1 MATMGGAFFGRRCA
15 NRGGGMPTDKGLS
28 EAEAQRRLQ
37 QYGPNAII
45 EKRQRTW
52 WLFLRKFWDPVPWM
66 LEITW
71 ILEMILGKWVEAAI
85 IAALLIF
92 NAVLGFRQEHKAQTA
107 LDALRKRLHIT
118 ARVFRDGRWHSI
130 PARDLVPGDLAHVRV
145 GDIVPADMTLMEGA
159 ILVDQS
165 ALTGESMPVDRG
177 ASSVVYSASIVR
189 RGEASGTISA
199 TGTRSYFGKTA
210 ELVRGA
216 GSKSHLE
223 GLVLAIVRY
232 LVFMDGFLVAAI
244 LIYATAI
251 RMPLAEILPFALI
264 LFVASV
270 PVALPATFTLATAMA
285 SLGLAQR
292 GVLVTRLAAIEEA
305 AAMSDLC
312 SDKTG
317 TLTQNRLS
325 LAATKPMG
333 SATAAQ
339 LLSMAA
345 VASDEATQDPIDLT
359 LLAAARDQGVAIPQ
373 RAGFT
378 PFDPATKRSEAALRI
393 EGVRWAAMKGAPQII
408 AALTKTEGWEQGA
421 QGLAAQGARV
431 LAVAA
436 GPVGTP
442 RFLGLVALAD
452 PIRPDARQALGT
464 LQDLGVRVRMV
475 TGDNVITA
483 KAVATALGLTGA
495 VCDRAD
501 RGGDCAVYAGV
512 FPEDKFHLVQRLQQQ
527 QKIVGMTGDG
537 VNDAPA
543 LKQAEVGIA
552 VESAT
557 DVAKAAASLV
567 LTNPG
572 LSGVGDAV
580 ETGRRVYQRLLTYT
594 LNKIVKT
601 FQVALFLSLGL
612 LIFHSF
618 VITPILVLLL
628 LFANDFVTMSL
639 ARDHVRP
646 SPTPDRWDVHALIFA
661 ALMVAVAWTAYIFAV
676 YVIGRAIGLPMHARQ
691 TLDFLGLVFS
701 GLANVLLVRERGH
714 IWHSRPGVL
723 LLWAIS
729 ADIVVVT
736 LLAHY
741 GLLMAR
747 IPVIMTIRLLG
758 ATVLYTLV
766 LDQLKVPLLR
776 HLKKGAANGP
786 GTIAGTSAS

>member
-1 MATMGGAFFGRRCA
+1 MVTE
-15 NRGGGMPTDKGLS
+15 KGLN

-45 EKRQRTW
+45 EKQQRIW
-52 WLFLRKFWDPVPWM
+52 LLFLQKFWDPVPWM
-66 LEITW
+66 LEVTL
-71 ILEMILGKWVEAAI
+71 ILEMILGKWAEAVI
-85 IAALLIF
+85 IAMLLVF
-92 NAVLGFRQEHKAQTA
+92 NAVLGFRQEHKAQAA
-107 LDALRKRLHIT
+107 LDALKKRLHIT
-118 ARVFRDGRWHSI
+118 ARVFRDGQWRSI

-145 GDIVPADMTLMEGA
+145 GDIVPADMALTEGA

-189 RGEASGTISA
+189 RGEASGTITA
-199 TGTRSYFGKTA
+199 TGTQSYFGKTA
-210 ELVRGA
+210 ELVRTA

-223 GLVLAIVRY
+223 ELVLGIVRY
-232 LVFMDGFLVAAI
+232 LVFMDGFLVVAI
-244 LIYATAI
+244 LIYATVM
-251 RMPLAEILPFALI
+251 RMPLSEILPFALI

-317 TLTQNRLS
+317 TLTENRLS

-333 SATAAQ
+333 DATAVQ

-345 VASDEATQDPIDLT
+345 VASDDATQDPIDLT
-359 LLAAARDQGVAIPQ
+359 LLAAAREQGVAIPP
-373 RAGFT
+373 RDGFT
-378 PFDPATKRSEAALRI
+378 PFDPATKRSEALLQVD
-393 EGVRWAAMKGAPQII
+393 GVRWQAMKGAPQVIT
-408 AALTKTEGWEQGA
+408 ALTKSQGWERVA
-421 QGLAAQGARV
+421 ETLAAQGARV
-431 LAVAA
+431 LGVAA
-436 GPVGTP
+436 GPVGRP
-442 RFLGLVALAD
+442 EFLGLVGLAD
-452 PIRPDARQALGT
+452 PIRPDALQALQV
-464 LQDLGVRVRMV
+464 LRDFGVRVRMV
-475 TGDNVITA
+475 TGDNVATA
-483 KAVATALGLTGA
+483 KTVAATLGLTGE

-501 RGGDCAVYAGV
+501 IGGDCAVYAEV
-512 FPEDKFHLVQRLQQQ
+512 FPEDKFHLVQRLQQKR
-527 QKIVGMTGDG
+527 KIVGMTGDG

-543 LKQAEVGIA
+543 LRQAEVGIA

-572 LSGVGDAV
+572 LSGVADAV

-612 LIFHSF
+612 LVFQKF

-639 ARDHVRP
+639 ASDHVRP
-646 SPTPDRWDVHALIFA
+646 SQTPDRWDVRALIFA
-661 ALMVAVAWTAYIFAV
+661 ALVVAMAWTAYIFGV
-676 YVIGRAIGLPMHARQ
+676 YAIGQAMGLPVRALQ

-714 IWHSRPGVL
+714 IWHSRPGAL
-723 LLWAIS
+723 LLLAIVL
-729 ADIVVVT
+729 DTIVVS
-736 LLAHY
+736 LLADY

-747 IPVIMTIRLLG
+747 IPLITTMQLLG
-758 ATVLYTLV
+758 ATILYTLL
-766 LDQLKVPLLR
+766 LDQLKVPLLGHR
-776 HLKKGAANGP
+776 KKGVPDGP
-786 GTIAGTSAS
+786 ATTAGTSASSH

>member
-1 MATMGGAFFGRRCA
+1 MVTE
-15 NRGGGMPTDKGLS
+15 KGLN

-45 EKRQRTW
+45 EKQQRIW
-52 WLFLRKFWDPVPWM
+52 LLFLQKFWDPVPWM
-66 LEITW
+66 LEVTL
-71 ILEMILGKWVEAAI
+71 ILEMILGKWAEAVI
-85 IAALLIF
+85 IAMLLVF
-92 NAVLGFRQEHKAQTA
+92 NAVLGFRQEHKAQAA
-107 LDALRKRLHIT
+107 LDALKKRLHIT
-118 ARVFRDGRWHSI
+118 ARVFRDGQWRSI

-145 GDIVPADMTLMEGA
+145 GDIVPADMALTEGA

-189 RGEASGTISA
+189 RGEASGTITA
-199 TGTRSYFGKTA
+199 TGTQSYFGKTA
-210 ELVRGA
+210 ELVRTA

-223 GLVLAIVRY
+223 ELVLGIVRY
-232 LVFMDGFLVAAI
+232 LVFMDGFLVVAI
-244 LIYATAI
+244 LIYATVM
-251 RMPLAEILPFALI
+251 RMPLSEILPFALI

-317 TLTQNRLS
+317 TLTENRLS

-333 SATAAQ
+333 DATAVQ

-345 VASDEATQDPIDLT
+345 VASDDATQDPIDLT
-359 LLAAARDQGVAIPQ
+359 LLAAAREQGVAIPP
-373 RAGFT
+373 RDGFT
-378 PFDPATKRSEAALRI
+378 PFDPATKRSEALLQVD
-393 EGVRWAAMKGAPQII
+393 GVRWQAMKGAPQVIT
-408 AALTKTEGWEQGA
+408 ALTKSQGWERVA
-421 QGLAAQGARV
+421 ETLAAQGARV
-431 LAVAA
+431 LGVAA
-436 GPVGTP
+436 GPVGRP
-442 RFLGLVALAD
+442 EFVGLVGLAD
-452 PIRPDARQALGT
+452 PIRPDALQALQV
-464 LQDLGVRVRMV
+464 LRDFGVRVRMV
-475 TGDNVITA
+475 TGDNVATA
-483 KAVATALGLTGA
+483 KTVAATLGLTGE

-501 RGGDCAVYAGV
+501 IGGDCAVYAEV
-512 FPEDKFHLVQRLQQQ
+512 FPEDKFHLVQRLQQKR
-527 QKIVGMTGDG
+527 KIVGMTGDG

-543 LKQAEVGIA
+543 LRQAEVGIA

-572 LSGVGDAV
+572 LSGVADAV

-612 LIFHSF
+612 LVFQKF

-639 ARDHVRP
+639 ASDHVRP
-646 SPTPDRWDVHALIFA
+646 SQTPDRWDVRALIFA
-661 ALMVAVAWTAYIFAV
+661 ALVVAMAWTAYIFGV
-676 YVIGRAIGLPMHARQ
+676 YAIGQAMGLPVRALQ

-714 IWHSRPGVL
+714 IWHSRPGAL
-723 LLWAIS
+723 LLLAIVL
-729 ADIVVVT
+729 DTIVVS
-736 LLAHY
+736 LLADY

-747 IPVIMTIRLLG
+747 IPLITTMQLLG
-758 ATVLYTLV
+758 ATILYTLL
-766 LDQLKVPLLR
+766 LDQLKVPLLGHR
-776 HLKKGAANGP
+776 KKGVPNGP
-786 GTIAGTSAS
+786 ATTAGTSASSH